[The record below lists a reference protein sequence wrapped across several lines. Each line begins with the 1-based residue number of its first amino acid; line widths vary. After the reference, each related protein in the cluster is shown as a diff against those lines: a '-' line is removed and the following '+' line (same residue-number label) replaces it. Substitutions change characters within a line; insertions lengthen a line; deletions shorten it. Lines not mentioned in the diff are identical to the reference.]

1 MSKNYLESSP
11 NAPKIDKQQ
20 FIQMEVSALKRYLEG
35 KVLTIVDASFND
47 NEQRKAVKDLVRD
60 AIWSQEY
67 FTESIVN
74 YILGKPMPIETRPA
88 I

>member
-1 MSKNYLESSP
+1 
-11 NAPKIDKQQ
+11 
-20 FIQMEVSALKRYLEG
+20 MEVSALKRYLEG